1 MFCYVHFL
9 CEVASHFVTW
19 SFDPITSC
27 VMNEWQDTGMLV
39 RLGVFFVEEVIY
51 HVYVYVVY
59 QYRQL
64 LELH

>member
-1 MFCYVHFL
+1 MYNLHFL
-9 CEVASHFVTW
+9 CKVASHFVTW